1 MALPPSKELVF
12 CITFHKSI
20 HAGHDDEW
28 CIWLRVDG
36 NRFEYYGKST
46 KSHADAKAKATRIAA
61 KGKRMCSFVSEEE
74 MKKGTAHEEENLLYA

>member
-12 CITFHKSI
+12 CITYHKSI
-20 HAGHDDEW
+20 HAGYNDEW

-46 KSHADAKAKATRIAA
+46 VSKADAKAKATRIAA
-61 KGKRMCSFVSEEE
+61 KGKRMCSFISEEE
-74 MKKGTAHEEENLLYA
+74 AKIKHVYDET